1 VFGEEHPDTL
11 TSMWNLGL
19 SFLEVGEVDTAL
31 RLLTQ
36 CLNNRYKV
44 LGDQHPDTLA
54 R

>member
-1 VFGEEHPDTL
+1 
-11 TSMWNLGL
+11 L

-31 RLLTQ
+31 RLLTH

-54 R
+54 AAKFLARFEQESESDELL